1 MIYGWISSLQR
12 LIFPLFLTIALSA
25 CGGGGGGSDNGGGF
39 VPPPAPEGAKI
50 DISLADATGNSI
62 TEINPLRA
70 GSFTVRVAAPNGNT
84 LPQEVVTAET
94 TIGRLIPQSGTALTD
109 NNGEALFVIQADG
122 IDGAGTLTAT
132 LEYEGVTSSG
142 SINFSVA
149 TGLPF
154 SIKPQVFNSD
164 NVAVTT
170 ADTGDRL
177 TLEVSLTDDRYNQPV
192 EDQVITVDIGEL
204 GALAPQSGNAVTNAD
219 GVATFSINVG
229 DLSGAFPIVAS
240 AIVPGGG
247 ATSSLT
253 LSIDQATRKLG
264 HIDSEGNFVEGVI
277 KVSPAGQ
284 ISPGGTAMLSVS
296 VVDED
301 LQPANTEEVLTIT
314 SSCLFGELATLDPAS
329 PITLGSSIAVAYT
342 LQGCSGE
349 DVVTATLSSSG
360 AEATGVID
368 IAPVTADRIIFD
380 SAVPELIAL
389 RGTGAASS
397 IPESSLVSF
406 TVSDGAGNPVSD
418 ARVNFSLSQSVGGL
432 ALECQGQDFCRYASV
447 DDQSQG
453 RSSRATTN
461 TSPTGKAVARVLAG
475 AVTTPVQVLAYVDLN
490 DNGEQDL
497 DEPSSASKTLVVSSG
512 VPDQNSISLS
522 AAQLNVESA
531 YDIDGKISQLS
542 VRMADAFNNPVPD
555 GTAAIFSTELGS
567 IAGSC
572 NTVNGV
578 CSVDWTS
585 QSPRSSDTVER
596 FSQAI
601 TINENLNSSTP
612 SRYNCPSHNKN
623 HGPCPDDIGD
633 PAVNPPGA
641 PRGGRSTILV
651 SASGDESFADR
662 NGNGRY
668 DEGELWTNLTEAF
681 LDHNEDGLYTP
692 AQRANCDDPASAD
705 DVCLAGFEETFLDRN
720 GNNVFDLNDTPA
732 ASAGSSLPDGQ
743 YNGALCTLQ
752 DEAEGI
758 CSRDLVDVRD
768 SLVLVNG
775 FSDAQSYELLL
786 INKFSR
792 SEPSS
797 LYENTFYNL
806 YISDVFNNP
815 PPPGSTID
823 FEGSGDCEPV
833 TESQPVP
840 DTNKAG
846 AFASTLVVST
856 KDYAQSLEDAESAD
870 LDFIALK
877 LTLPNGS
884 FTTKNYSCV
893 VYRCAD
899 DPSQFPQF
907 SPAPPSC

>member
-1 MIYGWISSLQR
+1 MIYGWIFSLQR
-12 LIFPLFLTIALSA
+12 LIFPLSLTIALTA
-25 CGGGGGGSDNGGGF
+25 CGGGGGSDTGGGF

-50 DISLADATGNSI
+50 EVRLADATGNSI
-62 TEINPLRA
+62 TEVNPLRA
-70 GSFTVRVAAPNGNT
+70 GSFTVKVASPNGSA
-84 LPQEVVTAET
+84 LSQKVVTAET
-94 TIGRLIPQSGTALTD
+94 TIGLLIPSSGTALTD
-109 NNGEALFVIQADG
+109 NNGEALFIVQADN
-122 IDGAGTLTAT
+122 IKGAGTLTAT
-132 LEYEGVTSSG
+132 AEYEGVTSSG

-154 SIKPQVFNSD
+154 SITPQIFDSG
-164 NVAVTT
+164 NVAVTK

-192 EDQVITVDIGEL
+192 QDQVITVDIGEL
-204 GALAPQSGNAVTNAD
+204 GTLAPLSGNAVTNAD
-219 GVATFSINVG
+219 GVATFFINVG
-229 DLSGAFPIVAS
+229 DLSGAFPIVAN

-264 HIDSEGNFVEGVI
+264 YIDSEGSFVEGVVKI
-277 KVSPAGQ
+277 SPAGQ
-284 ISPGGTAMLSVS
+284 ISPGGTATLSVS
-296 VVDED
+296 VVDDD
-301 LQPANTEEVLTIT
+301 LRPANTEETLTIT
-314 SSCLFGELATLDPAS
+314 SSCLFGDLATLDPES
-329 PITLGSSIAVAYT
+329 PLQLGSSITVGYT
-342 LQGCSGE
+342 VQGCTGE
-349 DVVTATLSSSG
+349 DVITATLSSSG
-360 AEATGVID
+360 AEASGVVD
-368 IAPVTADRIIFD
+368 IAPVTAERIIFD
-380 SAVPELIAL
+380 SAAPELIAL
-389 RGTGAASS
+389 RGTGAASNL
-397 IPESSLVSF
+397 PESALVSF
-406 TVSDGAGNPVSD
+406 TVSDGAGNRG
-418 ARVNFSLSQSVGGL
+418 ARRTGELFIIAVRRRAGAGVPGSKTSAATHRLMTR
-432 ALECQGQDFCRYASV
+432 A
-447 DDQSQG
+447 QG
-453 RSSRATTN
+453 RSSRATTS
-461 TSPTGKAVARVLAG
+461 TTPAGEAVGRVLAG

-522 AAQLNVESA
+522 ATLLNVESA
-531 YDIDGKISQLS
+531 YNMDGRVSQLS

-555 GTAAIFSTELGS
+555 GTSAIFSTELGS
-567 IAGSC
+567 IAASC

-585 QSPRSSDTVER
+585 QSPRGSDTVER
-596 FSQAI
+596 FSTAI

-612 SRYNCPSHNKN
+612 SRYSCPSHNEN

-651 SASGDESFADR
+651 SASGDESFADQ

-668 DEGELWTNLTEAF
+668 DEGELWSNLTEAF

-692 AQRANCDDPASAD
+692 AQRANCADPASAD
-705 DVCLAGFEETFLDRN
+705 DVCLAGLEETFLDRN
-720 GNNVFDLNDTPA
+720 GNNLFDLNDTPG

-743 YNGALCTLQ
+743 YNGALCRLQ
-752 DEAEGI
+752 DEAGGI

-786 INKFSR
+786 INQFSR

-823 FEGSGDCEPV
+823 FEGNGDCEPV

-856 KDYAQSLEDAESAD
+856 QGLRAISGGCG
-870 LDFIALK
+870 K
-877 LTLPNGS
+877 LGP
-884 FTTKNYSCV
+884 
-893 VYRCAD
+893 
-899 DPSQFPQF
+899 
-907 SPAPPSC
+907 

>member
-1 MIYGWISSLQR
+1 MIYGWIFSLQR
-12 LIFPLFLTIALSA
+12 LIFPLSLTIALTA
-25 CGGGGGGSDNGGGF
+25 CGGGGSDNGGGF

-50 DISLADATGNSI
+50 EVRLADATGNSI
-62 TEINPLRA
+62 TEVNPLRA
-70 GSFTVRVAAPNGNT
+70 GSFTVKVASPNGSA
-84 LPQEVVTAET
+84 LSQKVVTAET
-94 TIGRLIPQSGTALTD
+94 TIGLLIPPSGTALTD
-109 NNGEALFVIQADG
+109 NNGEALFIVQADN
-122 IDGAGTLTAT
+122 IKGAGTLTAT
-132 LEYEGVTSSG
+132 AEYEGVTSSG

-154 SIKPQVFNSD
+154 SITPQIFDSG
-164 NVAVTT
+164 NVAVTK

-177 TLEVSLTDDRYNQPV
+177 TLEVSLTDDRFNQPV
-192 EDQVITVDIGEL
+192 QDQVITVDIGEL
-204 GALAPQSGNAVTNAD
+204 GTLAPLSGNAVTNAD
-219 GVATFSINVG
+219 GVATFFINVG
-229 DLSGAFPIVAS
+229 DLSGAFPIVAN

-264 HIDSEGNFVEGVI
+264 YIDSEGSFVEGVVKI
-277 KVSPAGQ
+277 SPAGQ
-284 ISPGGTAMLSVS
+284 ISPGGTATLSVS
-296 VVDED
+296 VVDDD
-301 LQPANTEEVLTIT
+301 LRPANTEETLTIT
-314 SSCLFGELATLDPAS
+314 SSCLFGDLATLDPES
-329 PITLGSSIAVAYT
+329 PLKLGSSITVGYT
-342 LQGCSGE
+342 VQGCTGE
-349 DVVTATLSSSG
+349 DVITATLSSSG
-360 AEATGVID
+360 AEASGVVD
-368 IAPVTADRIIFD
+368 IAPVTAERIIFD
-380 SAVPELIAL
+380 SAAPELIAL
-389 RGTGAASS
+389 RGTGAASNL
-397 IPESSLVSF
+397 PESALVSF

-447 DDQSQG
+447 DDQGQG
-453 RSSRATTN
+453 RSSRATTS
-461 TSPTGKAVARVLAG
+461 TTPAGEAVGRVLAG

-522 AAQLNVESA
+522 ATLLNVESA
-531 YDIDGKISQLS
+531 YNIDGKVSQLS

-555 GTAAIFSTELGS
+555 GTSAIFSTELGS
-567 IAGSC
+567 IAASC
-572 NTVNGV
+572 STVNGV
-578 CSVDWTS
+578 CSVDWAS
-585 QSPRSSDTVER
+585 QSPRGSDTVER
-596 FSQAI
+596 FSTAI

-612 SRYNCPSHNKN
+612 NRYSCPSHNEN

-641 PRGGRSTILV
+641 PRGGRSTLLV
-651 SASGDESFADR
+651 SASGDESFADQ

-681 LDHNEDGLYTP
+681 LDHNEDRLYTP
-692 AQRANCDDPASAD
+692 AQRANCGDPASAD

-720 GNNVFDLNDTPA
+720 GNNLFDLNDTPG

-743 YNGALCTLQ
+743 YNGALCRLQ
-752 DEAEGI
+752 DEAAGI

-786 INKFSR
+786 INQFSR

-856 KDYAQSLEDAESAD
+856 QDYAQSLEDAESSD

-899 DPSQFPQF
+899 DPSRFPQF
-907 SPAPPSC
+907 SPPPPSC

>member
-1 MIYGWISSLQR
+1 MIYGWIFSLQR
-12 LIFPLFLTIALSA
+12 LIFPLSLTIALTA
-25 CGGGGGGSDNGGGF
+25 CGGGGSDNGGGF

-50 DISLADATGNSI
+50 EVRLADATGNSI
-62 TEINPLRA
+62 TEVNPLRA
-70 GSFTVRVAAPNGNT
+70 GSFTVKVASPNGSA
-84 LPQEVVTAET
+84 LSQKVVTAET
-94 TIGRLIPQSGTALTD
+94 TIGLLIPPSGTALTD
-109 NNGEALFVIQADG
+109 NNGEALFIVQADN
-122 IDGAGTLTAT
+122 IKGAGTLTAT
-132 LEYEGVTSSG
+132 AEYEGVTSSG

-154 SIKPQVFNSD
+154 SITPQIFDSG
-164 NVAVTT
+164 NVAVTK

-177 TLEVSLTDDRYNQPV
+177 TLEVSLTDDRFNQPV
-192 EDQVITVDIGEL
+192 QDQVITVDIGEL
-204 GALAPQSGNAVTNAD
+204 GTLAPLSGNAVTNAD
-219 GVATFSINVG
+219 GVATFFINVG
-229 DLSGAFPIVAS
+229 DLSGAFPIVAN

-264 HIDSEGNFVEGVI
+264 YIDSEGSFVEGVVKI
-277 KVSPAGQ
+277 SPAGQ
-284 ISPGGTAMLSVS
+284 ISPGGTATLSVS
-296 VVDED
+296 VVDDD
-301 LQPANTEEVLTIT
+301 LRPANTEETLTIT
-314 SSCLFGELATLDPAS
+314 SSCLFGDLATLDPES
-329 PITLGSSIAVAYT
+329 PLKLGSSITVGYT
-342 LQGCSGE
+342 VQGCTGE
-349 DVVTATLSSSG
+349 DVITATLSSSG
-360 AEATGVID
+360 AEASGVVD
-368 IAPVTADRIIFD
+368 IAPVTAERIIFD
-380 SAVPELIAL
+380 SAAPELIAL
-389 RGTGAASS
+389 RGTGAASNL
-397 IPESSLVSF
+397 PESALVSF

-447 DDQSQG
+447 DDQGQG
-453 RSSRATTN
+453 RSSRATTS
-461 TSPTGKAVARVLAG
+461 TTPAGEAVGRVLAG

-522 AAQLNVESA
+522 ATLLNVESA
-531 YDIDGKISQLS
+531 YNIDGKVSQLS

-555 GTAAIFSTELGS
+555 GTSAIFSTELGS
-567 IAGSC
+567 IAASC
-572 NTVNGV
+572 STVNGV
-578 CSVDWTS
+578 CSVDWAS
-585 QSPRSSDTVER
+585 QSPRGSDTVER
-596 FSQAI
+596 FSTAI

-612 SRYNCPSHNKN
+612 NRYSCPSHNEN

-651 SASGDESFADR
+651 SASGDESFADQ

-681 LDHNEDGLYTP
+681 LDHNEDRLYTP
-692 AQRANCDDPASAD
+692 AQRANCGDPASAD

-720 GNNVFDLNDTPA
+720 GNNLFDLNDTPG

-743 YNGALCTLQ
+743 YNGALCRLQ
-752 DEAEGI
+752 DEAAGI

-786 INKFSR
+786 INQFSR

-856 KDYAQSLEDAESAD
+856 QDYAQSLEDAESSD

-899 DPSQFPQF
+899 DPSRFPQF
-907 SPAPPSC
+907 SPPPPSC

>member
-1 MIYGWISSLQR
+1 
-12 LIFPLFLTIALSA
+12 
-25 CGGGGGGSDNGGGF
+25 
-39 VPPPAPEGAKI
+39 PPAPEGAKI
-50 DISLADATGNSI
+50 EVRLADATGNSI
-62 TEINPLRA
+62 TEVNPLRA
-70 GSFTVRVAAPNGNT
+70 GSFTVKVTSPNGSA
-84 LPQEVVTAET
+84 LPQRVVTAET
-94 TIGRLIPQSGTALTD
+94 TIGLLIPQSGTALTD
-109 NNGEALFVIQADG
+109 NNGEALFVVQADNVN
-122 IDGAGTLTAT
+122 GAGTLTAT
-132 LEYEGVTSSG
+132 AEYEEITSLG

-149 TGLPF
+149 TELPF
-154 SIKPQVFNSD
+154 SITPQIFNSD
-164 NVAVTT
+164 NVAVTK

-177 TLEVSLTDDRYNQPV
+177 TLEVSLTDDRFNQPV
-192 EDQVITVDIGEL
+192 QEQVITVDIGEL
-204 GALAPQSGNAVTNAD
+204 GTLAPVSGNAVTNAD
-219 GVATFSINVG
+219 GVASFFINVG
-229 DLSGAFPIVAS
+229 NLSGAFPIVAN

-253 LSIDQATRKLG
+253 LSVDQATRRLG
-264 HIDSEGNFVEGVI
+264 YIDSEGSFVEGVI
-277 KVSPAGQ
+277 KISPAGQ
-284 ISPGGTAMLSVS
+284 ISPGGTATLSVS
-296 VVDED
+296 VVDET
-301 LQPANTEEVLTIT
+301 LRPTNTEETLTIT
-314 SSCLFGELATLDPAS
+314 SSCLFGDLATLDPDS
-329 PITLGSSIAVAYT
+329 PLTLGSSITVGYT
-342 LQGCSGE
+342 VQGCTGE
-349 DVVTATLSSSG
+349 DVITATLSSSG
-360 AEATGVID
+360 AEASGVVEV
-368 IAPVTADRIIFD
+368 APVTADRIIFD

-389 RGTGAASS
+389 RGTGAASN
-397 IPESSLVSF
+397 IPESALVSF
-406 TVSDGAGNPVSD
+406 TVSDGTGNAVSD

-432 ALECQGQDFCRYASV
+432 ALECREQDVCRYTSDANRA
-447 DDQSQG
+447 QG
-453 RSSRATTN
+453 RSSFATTN
-461 TSPTGKAVARVLAG
+461 TTPAGVAVGRVLAG
-475 AVTTPVQVLAYVDLN
+475 SVTTPVQVLAYVDLN

-522 AAQLNVESA
+522 ATVLNIESA
-531 YDIDGKISQLS
+531 YNIDGKISQLS

-572 NTVNGV
+572 NTTNGA

-601 TINENLNSSTP
+601 TINENLNASTP
-612 SRYNCPSHNKN
+612 NRYSCPSHNKN

-633 PAVNPPGA
+633 PTVNPPGA
-641 PRGGRSTILV
+641 PRGGRSTVLV
-651 SASGDESFADR
+651 SASGDESFADQ
-662 NGNGRY
+662 NGNGKY

-681 LDHNEDGLYTP
+681 VDHNEDGIYTP
-692 AQRANCDDPASAD
+692 AQRGDCGDAASAD
-705 DVCLAGFEETFLDRN
+705 DVCLAGLEETFLDRN
-720 GNNVFDLNDTPA
+720 GNNLFDLNNTPA

-743 YNGALCTLQ
+743 YNGALCSLQ
-752 DEAEGI
+752 DEASGI
-758 CSRDLVDVRD
+758 CSRNLVDVRD

-775 FSDAQSYELLL
+775 FSDAERYEILL
-786 INKFSR
+786 INQFSR

-797 LYENTFYNL
+797 LYENTFYNV
-806 YISDVFNNP
+806 YVADVFNNS

-856 KDYAQSLEDAESAD
+856 KDYAQSLEDAESSD

-907 SPAPPSC
+907 SPPPPSC